1 MVTVPSEE
9 TEVQSSGVTLQP
21 AAGNAASANNVGFG
35 WGVGMLGCLC
45 GEPRDL
51 QNHDPSDGHG

>member
-21 AAGNAASANNVGFG
+21 AAGNAASANHVGFEQ
-35 WGVGMLGCLC
+35 GVGM
-45 GEPRDL
+45 
-51 QNHDPSDGHG
+51 